1 MLSLKLDIEG
11 VMFNIARGYPP
22 QVGCELEEKENF
34 WREFDEVMLST
45 SRSESGDWS
54 RKQR

>member
-1 MLSLKLDIEG
+1 MRSLKLNIEG

-45 SRSESGDWS
+45 SRSESGDWCMKH
-54 RKQR
+54 R